1 MSGSTAI
8 RAPYWSFALQA
19 GLTAAAVGAAGWWL
33 APGAR
38 DAVVVGALV
47 ALAASL
53 IGGLVSRGLVPAG
66 GVTALFGAVGV
77 RLFAVVLFGTVA
89 ALAGRW
95 ATAPLLLT
103 LAVTH
108 LALLVPDSLDTI
120 RLTRRTGG
128 PEKPPD

>member
-33 APGAR
+33 APNAR

-53 IGGLVSRGLVPAG
+53 IGGLVSRGLAPAG

-89 ALAGRW
+89 ALTGRW
-95 ATAPLLLT
+95 ATAPLLLA

-108 LALLVPDSLDTI
+108 LALLVPDSVDTI
-120 RLTRRTGG
+120 RLTRRTGS

>member
-38 DAVVVGALV
+38 GAVTVGALI

-77 RLFAVVLFGTVA
+77 RLFAVVLLGTVA

-103 LAVTH
+103 LALTH
-108 LALLVPDSLDTI
+108 LALLVPDSVDTI
-120 RLTRRTGG
+120 RLTRRTVG
-128 PEKPPD
+128 PEEGPD

>member
-1 MSGSTAI
+1 MSGSTTV
-8 RAPYWSFALQA
+8 RAPYWSCALQA

-38 DAVVVGALV
+38 GAVVVGALV

-53 IGGLVSRGLVPAG
+53 IGGLVSRSLVPAG

-77 RLFAVVLFGTVA
+77 RLFTVVLFGTVA

-95 ATAPLLLT
+95 PTAPLLLT

-120 RLTRRTGG
+120 RLTRRRVG
-128 PEKPPD
+128 PDEGSD

>member
-33 APGAR
+33 APSARGA
-38 DAVVVGALV
+38 VIVGALV

-53 IGGLVSRGLVPAG
+53 IGGLVSRSLAPAG

-89 ALAGRW
+89 ALAGPW

-120 RLTRRTGG
+120 RLTRRTGS